1 VSLPTDKDY
10 ADACIDASGLML
22 EEVSVAAGKLAL
34 RTQAVEVDE
43 APQFPDGLFSLQGAP
58 TPIGQ
63 GGAELAQIDAA
74 TSPTRGFWQ
83 LSPPAGYQQVGRY
96 LLRVPNPTA
105 ASAAS
110 TTTSLTTSP
119 GAGPEAPSTTT
130 PPAPPLES
138 YVDVFSSGAGFL
150 VVQQGVSGS
159 EPQSQSDQGTEVDLG
174 KLGKGRF
181 NPGVTGNTLVVH
193 PAAGWFVNLQGT
205 LSSAAL
211 TQVSGTLSL
220 AG

>member
-1 VSLPTDKDY
+1 
-10 ADACIDASGLML
+10 ML

-34 RTQAVEVDE
+34 RTRAVEVDE
-43 APQFPDGLFSLQGAP
+43 APQFPDGLFSLQGTP

-63 GGAELAQIDAA
+63 GGAELVQIDAA

-110 TTTSLTTSP
+110 TTTSPS
-119 GAGPEAPSTTT
+119 ASTTT